1 MLTQIELDVMS
12 AVDNEAMTITPYQRD
27 QEFLHHVNAWKNAAV
42 YADQYGYSVAEFRAT
57 ITKLYHYWE

>member
-1 MLTQIELDVMS
+1 MS